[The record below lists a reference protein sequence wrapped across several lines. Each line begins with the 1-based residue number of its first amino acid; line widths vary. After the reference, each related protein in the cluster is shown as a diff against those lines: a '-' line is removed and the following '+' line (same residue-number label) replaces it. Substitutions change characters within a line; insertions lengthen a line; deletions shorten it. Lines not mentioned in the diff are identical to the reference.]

1 MLAAQIL
8 LILTVSLA
16 AAAGAPASPPQ
27 NAPAPSSS
35 APAVPAVTS
44 GYIPERVFDT
54 RSGAFSDFELMLADL
69 SRADVI
75 LVGEQHDDP
84 NTHRLETALL
94 EGLQRRRSALVVS
107 LEMFERDVQPALDA
121 YLGGRNTEE
130 EFLKASRPWP
140 RYATDYRPLVELA
153 RVETWPVIAANLPRR
168 VASDIAKHGL
178 APLASLPA
186 PERALVAADVQ
197 CPKDA
202 YFDRFAATMADHPG
216 SAPGGMPAAADQ
228 QATIERYY
236 QSQCA
241 KDETMAESIA
251 TSFARRGSDTGPIV
265 HFTGAFHSDYGTGTA
280 ERVRRRLPGRR
291 VAIVT
296 LVPLPTLDSVTPSA
310 DDLKRAEYLIYT
322 IK

>member
-1 MLAAQIL
+1 
-8 LILTVSLA
+8 
-16 AAAGAPASPPQ
+16 
-27 NAPAPSSS
+27 
-35 APAVPAVTS
+35 
-44 GYIPERVFDT
+44 
-54 RSGAFSDFELMLADL
+54 
-69 SRADVI
+69 
-75 LVGEQHDDP
+75 
-84 NTHRLETALL
+84 
-94 EGLQRRRSALVVS
+94 
-107 LEMFERDVQPALDA
+107 MFERDVQPALDA

-216 SAPGGMPAAADQ
+216 RAPGGMPAAADQ